1 MPSMSEHTQEKSHDQ
16 TAALMDTLLHAK
28 SKIST
33 SNSFW
38 DIKIYKIMQSDCL
51 EYFQLQ
57 LKNYIFHSHVVFEDS
72 QRRCII

>member
-33 SNSFW
+33 SNSF
-38 DIKIYKIMQSDCL
+38 
-51 EYFQLQ
+51 
-57 LKNYIFHSHVVFEDS
+57 
-72 QRRCII
+72 